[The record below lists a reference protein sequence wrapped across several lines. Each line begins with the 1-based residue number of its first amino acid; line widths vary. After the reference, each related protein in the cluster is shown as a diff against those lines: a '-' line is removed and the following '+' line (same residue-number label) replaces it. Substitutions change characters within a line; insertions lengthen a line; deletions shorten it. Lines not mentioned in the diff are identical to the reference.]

1 MNKNIIFAG
10 GGGLVVGSV
19 ITLLLTRRFYL
30 KVIKDLCDVNDSLS
44 EELKEAHEINH
55 SVIFASES
63 AAKDSQNVANTT
75 TDYDDVL
82 TKIEKITARPK
93 PSLAELAAQTQ
104 YEMDVEDMFYDP
116 DEYVNEAEEEDDG
129 DEDKGPFN
137 LFEKYA
143 DFTPESTSPGEKYL
157 ITEEEYG
164 SLENYQFIELIQYD
178 DGLIADKHDN
188 LLDNVD
194 DTLGVENV
202 EQCEDMDIYWIR
214 DDSRKIDYEIM
225 RIEDRYADRMR
236 ISPFRMSHD
245 IYTKDL

>member
-10 GGGLVVGSV
+10 VGGLVVGSAV
-19 ITLLLTRRFYL
+19 TLLITRRFYL

-55 SVIFASES
+55 SVISASES
-63 AAKDSQNVANTT
+63 AVKSSQNVAKPT

-82 TKIEKITARPK
+82 AKIEKVTARPK
-93 PSLAELAAQTQ
+93 PSLAELAAQAQ
-104 YEMDVEDMFYDP
+104 YEMEVEDMFYDP

-129 DEDKGPFN
+129 DEDKGSFN

-143 DFTPESTSPGEKYL
+143 NFVPESTSSGEKYL

-188 LLDNVD
+188 LLDDVD

-202 EQCEDMDIYWIR
+202 EQCENMDIYWIR

-225 RIEDRYADRMR
+225 RVEDRYAERMR
-236 ISPFRMSHD
+236 VSPFRMSRD